1 MLREEGVKDETEIG
15 GRYAGQVLDQL
26 GQAEQEEQ
34 DEWNG
39 GEQRVERQA
48 ARQEGDVAFI
58 SGLQDAAEKPQRREV
73 PADAPRSCQ
82 ASGSS

>member
-1 MLREEGVKDETEIG
+1 VKNQAEVG
-15 GRYAGQVLDQL
+15 GRDAGQMLDQF
-26 GQAEQEEQ
+26 GQAQQEQQNER
-34 DEWNG
+34 NR
-39 GEQRVERQA
+39 GEQRVEREA

-58 SGLQDAAEKPQRREV
+58 SGLQDPAEKPQRREV